1 MHRQDVTHG
10 PHTPQHEEARLIN
23 PSENANNQRFVAR
36 LRQEVEAWLQ
46 DGTVTA
52 EQAQAILARYPA
64 YVPGYEASRRRQSLV
79 VGLSILGAILIGLSV
94 ITFFAANWNEISRG
108 VKLGSLFVGMAL
120 SYGSGYYLWNRAGYG
135 AYAVALVLL
144 GCIIY
149 GAGVHLIGQIY
160 HIDVDNPN
168 LSMFWFLGVAPLA
181 YVTRSRPVMVLAIVV
196 FLAAVGFR
204 LVPWLEE
211 VSGSSTAL
219 LTSQEVSR
227 SSAVILSA
235 ALYLSLAAFLYAIGR
250 AKGLFKGWESIG
262 GLFQA
267 FGLLV
272 GFGALYLLTFHDLF
286 FRDGNAN
293 RVAFGYWALAYGAS
307 VIALA
312 LMAGLA
318 WLRVRRG
325 DRSTMELVEVAL
337 FAALLAAVHV
347 AARVDVEWQPLYPIV
362 FNGLFALSALGLMA
376 SGYLQEHE
384 GRINLSLA
392 LIALYVI
399 TRYFEYSRSLFD
411 SSLMFFGA
419 GVILLAGGFLLERGR
434 RKMLASM
441 HVREGEE

>member
-10 PHTPQHEEARLIN
+10 PHTPRHEEARLNN
-23 PSENANNQRFVAR
+23 PSENSNQRFVAR
-36 LRQEVEAWLQ
+36 LRQEVEAWQQ

-52 EQAQAILARYPA
+52 EQAQSILARYPEYA
-64 YVPGYEASRRRQSLV
+64 PGYEASRRRQSLV

-108 VKLGSLFVGMAL
+108 VKLGSLFIGMAL

-204 LVPWLEE
+204 AVPWLEE
-211 VSGSSTAL
+211 ASGSS
-219 LTSQEVSR
+219 SE
-227 SSAVILSA
+227 ILFA
-235 ALYLSLAAFLYAIGR
+235 ALYLSLAAFLYAIGK
-250 AKGLFKGWESIG
+250 AKKLFEGWESIG

-267 FGLLV
+267 VGLLV
-272 GFGALYLLTFHDLF
+272 GFGALYMLTFHDLF
-286 FRDGNAN
+286 DYRGGSG
-293 RVAFGYWALAYGAS
+293 RGVAFGYWALAYGAS

-312 LMAGLA
+312 LLAGIA

-337 FAALLAAVHV
+337 FAALLVAVHV
-347 AARVDVEWQPLYPIV
+347 AARVPVDWEPLYPIV

-419 GVILLAGGFLLERGR
+419 GVILLAGGYLLERGR

>member
-1 MHRQDVTHG
+1 M
-10 PHTPQHEEARLIN
+10 IN

-36 LRQEVEAWLQ
+36 LRQEVEAWRQ
-46 DGTVTA
+46 DGTITP
-52 EQAQAILARYPA
+52 EQGQSILARYPEYA
-64 YVPGYEASRRRQSLV
+64 PGYEASRRRQSLV

-160 HIDVDNPN
+160 HIEVNDPN

-181 YVTRSRPVMVLAIVV
+181 YVTRSRPVMFLAIVV

-211 VSGSSTAL
+211 VSGSSTAI
-219 LTSQEVSR
+219 LTTEEVSH
-227 SSAVILSA
+227 SSTGILSA
-235 ALYLSLAAFLYAIGR
+235 ALYLSLAAFLYAIGK
-250 AKGLFKGWESIG
+250 AKKLFEGWESIG

-272 GFGALYLLTFHDLF
+272 GFGALYLLTFNDLF
-286 FRDGNAN
+286 FRDGNALG
-293 RVAFGYWALAYGAS
+293 VAFGYWALAYGAS

-325 DRSTMELVEVAL
+325 DRSTMELVEGR
-337 FAALLAAVHV
+337 AV
-347 AARVDVEWQPLYPIV
+347 R
-362 FNGLFALSALGLMA
+362 
-376 SGYLQEHE
+376 
-384 GRINLSLA
+384 
-392 LIALYVI
+392 
-399 TRYFEYSRSLFD
+399 
-411 SSLMFFGA
+411 GA
-419 GVILLAGGFLLERGR
+419 AGGSPRGGASPRRLGATLSHRVQRALRAVRAGADGLGIPAGARGPHQPVAGADRPVRHHPLLRVFQKPVRQLADVLWRRRDPAGR
-434 RKMLASM
+434 RLPAGSGPPQDARF
-441 HVREGEE
+441 HAR

>member
-1 MHRQDVTHG
+1 M
-10 PHTPQHEEARLIN
+10 N
-23 PSENANNQRFVAR
+23 PFDANNQRFVAR
-36 LRQEVEAWLQ
+36 LREEVEAWLQ

-52 EQAQAILARYPA
+52 EQAQAILARYPEYA
-64 YVPGYEASRRRQSLV
+64 PGYEASRRRQSLV

-94 ITFFAANWNEISRG
+94 ITFYAANWDEISRG

-160 HIDVDNPN
+160 HIDVDHPN

-181 YVTRSRPVMVLAIVV
+181 YVTRSRPVMVLAIVL

-204 LVPWLEE
+204 LVPWLEDT
-211 VSGSSTAL
+211 SNSSSEILFA
-219 LTSQEVSR
+219 
-227 SSAVILSA
+227 AV
-235 ALYLSLAAFLYAIGR
+235 YLSLAAVLYAIGK
-250 AKGLFKGWESIG
+250 AKGLLEGWESIG

-272 GFGALYLLTFHDLF
+272 GFGALYLLTFDDLF
-286 FRDGNAN
+286 DYRGSSGFG
-293 RVAFGYWALAYGAS
+293 VAFGYWALAYGAS
-307 VIALA
+307 VITVAL
-312 LMAGLA
+312 LGGLA

-325 DRSTMELVEVAL
+325 DRSMVELVEVAL
-337 FAALLAAVHV
+337 VVALLVAVHV

-362 FNGLFALSALGLMA
+362 FNVLFALSALGLMA

-441 HVREGEE
+441 HVREGAE

>member
-1 MHRQDVTHG
+1 M
-10 PHTPQHEEARLIN
+10 N
-23 PSENANNQRFVAR
+23 PFNANNQRFVAR

-52 EQAQAILARYPA
+52 EQGQAILARYPEYA
-64 YVPGYEASRRRQSLV
+64 PGYEASRRRQSLV

-94 ITFFAANWNEISRG
+94 ITFFAANWDEISRG

-204 LVPWLEE
+204 LGPWLEE
-211 VSGSSTAL
+211 ASS
-219 LTSQEVSR
+219 
-227 SSAVILSA
+227 SSSEILFAAV
-235 ALYLSLAAFLYAIGR
+235 YLSLAAFLYAIGK
-250 AKGLFKGWESIG
+250 AKGLLEGWESIG

-272 GFGALYLLTFHDLF
+272 GFGTLYLLTFNDLF
-286 FRDGNAN
+286 YYRGDSGLG
-293 RVAFGYWALAYGAS
+293 VGFGPWALAYGAS
-307 VIALA
+307 VVALA
-312 LMAGLA
+312 LLAGLA

-337 FAALLAAVHV
+337 FAALLVAVHV
-347 AARVDVEWQPLYPIV
+347 AARVPVDWEPLYPIV

>member
-1 MHRQDVTHG
+1 M
-10 PHTPQHEEARLIN
+10 N
-23 PSENANNQRFVAR
+23 PFDANNQRFVAR
-36 LRQEVEAWLQ
+36 LRQEVEAWRQ
-46 DGTVTA
+46 DGTVTP
-52 EQAQAILARYPA
+52 EQGQAILARYPEYA
-64 YVPGYEASRRRQSLV
+64 PGYEVSRRRQSLV

-135 AYAVALVLL
+135 AYAVSLVLL

-204 LVPWLEE
+204 LGPWLEE
-211 VSGSSTAL
+211 ASS
-219 LTSQEVSR
+219 
-227 SSAVILSA
+227 SSFEILFAAV
-235 ALYLSLAAFLYAIGR
+235 YLSLAAFLYAIGK
-250 AKGLFKGWESIG
+250 AKGLLEGWESIG

-286 FRDGNAN
+286 DYRVGSGFG
-293 RVAFGYWALAYGAS
+293 VAFGYWALAYSAS
-307 VIALA
+307 VVALA
-312 LMAGLA
+312 LLAGLA

-325 DRSTMELVEVAL
+325 DRSTMEFVEVAL
-337 FAALLAAVHV
+337 FAALLVAVHV
-347 AARVDVEWQPLYPIV
+347 AARVPVDWEPLYPIV